1 MRISFL
7 LGGFGGTGGS
17 INLYRFMDKLSER
30 GYEVYGITPTSAIRW
45 NPEYSTNKAITAF
58 WASVPKGAT
67 SPKNAKPPINRTL
80 TDSHKSSFR
89 RRALYYAYNHGLK
102 LGRIALSKTPRL
114 REEVASLLNLVN
126 ISVNQNPGQIRAVQ
140 EVQGMTAGLLS
151 NWVPS
156 DVTIATYCFTAY
168 AAYALMDRTVP
179 LYYIQN
185 YEELFF
191 PDEVRQKLARLT
203 YFLPLQLISGGS
215 WVKEQVRKRCG
226 RDPYLLNPGF
236 DHSIFFPLRDIE
248 EKYSN
253 CRPLKVVSYAKD
265 TTRNMWP
272 ESVEAMRIVFSEL
285 GKDAVEWNAY
295 YFPPCPSSPDDI
307 KVNFVDNRY
316 AGLAKLFSDS
326 HISLQ
331 LCWYSGFPGAIL
343 EPMACGTAVV
353 ASGLGV
359 EELAVDRQNSLVV
372 PPRDSKGIADAVI
385 RLARDPQLAQSLVEK
400 GIETAKRFTWDRA
413 ADNAEQ
419 IIDRAVRDYPFSSA
433 FSDIPSLIS
442 GEFYQELHQN
452 SGP

>member
-7 LGGFGGTGGS
+7 LDGFGGTGGP

-30 GYEVYGITPTSAIRW
+30 GYEVYAITPTSAIRW
-45 NPEYSTNKAITAF
+45 DPEYSTNRAIADF
-58 WASVPKGAT
+58 WASLPKRATLPEKVTPPKNGAT
-67 SPKNAKPPINRTL
+67 
-80 TDSHKSSFR
+80 TDSHKPSLM
-89 RRALYYAYNHGLK
+89 RRAFNYVYNHGGRK
-102 LGRIALSKTPRL
+102 LGSIALSRTPHL
-114 REEVASLLNLVN
+114 RNEVASLLNLVS
-126 ISVNQNPGQIRAVQ
+126 IYVGQNPDQINAVQ
-140 EVQGMTAGLLS
+140 EVQGKTAGLLS

-156 DVTIATYCFTAY
+156 EVTIATYCFTAY

-203 YFLPLQLISGGS
+203 YFMPLQLVSGGT
-215 WVKEQVRKRCG
+215 WVREQIRKRCG
-226 RDPYLLNPGF
+226 RDPYLLNPGI
-236 DHSIFFPLRDIE
+236 DHSIFFPLRDTR
-248 EKYSN
+248 EKYGN
-253 CRPLKVVSYAKD
+253 CRPLKVVSYARD
-265 TTRNMWP
+265 WNRTAWT

-295 YFPPCPSSPDDI
+295 YFPPCPSPPDDI

-359 EELAVDRQNSLVV
+359 EELAVDGQNSLVV
-372 PPRDSKGIADAVI
+372 PPRDYKGIADAII

-400 GIETAKRFTWDRA
+400 GIETAKQYTWEKA

-419 IIDRAVRDYPFSSA
+419 IIGRAVRDYPFSNA
-433 FSDIPSLIS
+433 FSDIPDLIS
-442 GEFYQELHQN
+442 GKLL
-452 SGP
+452 